1 MDILDILLLKLIIII
16 EYKVFGGICEIN
28 LFLIVKIENII
39 FVLLY
44 FVLFFYFLV

>member
-1 MDILDILLLKLIIII
+1 MFLEVLLI
-16 EYKVFGGICEIN
+16 GGICEIN

-44 FVLFFYFLV
+44 FVLFFLFFCLVLYL